1 MHAVLITFTSAASL
15 DQLAAPF
22 EEYAN
27 ALQSVPGLVMKT
39 WIADGTTLG
48 GFHIFASPDAADS
61 YLHSELLASV
71 ASNPAFTDF
80 VDVIGRLS
88 AITGS
93 PAAQAWPVPA
103 R

>member
-27 ALQSVPGLVMKT
+27 ALQSVRGLIMKT
-39 WIADGTTLG
+39 WIADATTLG
-48 GFHIFASPDAADS
+48 GFHIFASPQDADG
-61 YLHSELLASV
+61 YLQSELLATV
-71 ASNPAFTDF
+71 ASNPTFTNF
-80 VDVIGRLS
+80 AVTRFDVIDGLS

-93 PAAQAWPVPA
+93 PAV
-103 R
+103 